1 MYAIGAQLEVWFH
14 MQHSNASAAGGETLI
29 RVLISTLAHEKRIS
43 NVELDGFA
51 CEATQTPVG
60 FALKVASKRIIE
72 INIFDFLCHRYYNQ
86 FRKIRY
92 RKLYFFSIN

>member
-43 NVELDGFA
+43 NMELNGFA
-51 CEATQTPVG
+51 MCSYSDSHWPWFLTQG
-60 FALKVASKRIIE
+60 I
-72 INIFDFLCHRYYNQ
+72 
-86 FRKIRY
+86 
-92 RKLYFFSIN
+92 